1 MDPRG
6 YHQKSTRETVHVFDS
21 LCHFRSAVYGKAES
35 SQSWWGRMLF
45 SPVRVFVPFS
55 IDVFSRVAFEK
66 VNSIRF
72 VRSGRW
78 FSWWF
83 VSSFLLGGGVE
94 NRNKKKRQFPSSTH
108 LSRFLTPKLG
118 ERCCQRWKLPS
129 LMSFLLEK
137 VEGFDKYQFI
147 KKGKVDHIQKFPYLN
162 TQPRKMY
169 SEWLGLWNFLIPF
182 PSTFSGKQ
190 RKRRRGLFPY
200 SPKSSA
206 GEEAVNSPRVSPF
219 FFFVLYLFF
228 FTLIP
233 LRFFSVGNRAR
244 PPAIN

>member
-6 YHQKSTRETVHVFDS
+6 YHQKSTRETVHFFDS

-94 NRNKKKRQFPSSTH
+94 NRNKKKTPVSKFDPPVAIFNPEIGEKMLSTV
-108 LSRFLTPKLG
+108 KA
-118 ERCCQRWKLPS
+118 
-129 LMSFLLEK
+129 
-137 VEGFDKYQFI
+137 
-147 KKGKVDHIQKFPYLN
+147 
-162 TQPRKMY
+162 TQ
-169 SEWLGLWNFLIPF
+169 SNEF
-182 PSTFSGKQ
+182 
-190 RKRRRGLFPY
+190 
-200 SPKSSA
+200 SA
-206 GEEAVNSPRVSPF
+206 GESWRLWQISIHKERKSRSHPEVPVP
-219 FFFVLYLFF
+219 
-228 FTLIP
+228 
-233 LRFFSVGNRAR
+233 
-244 PPAIN
+244 